1 MRQFFSFAFLS
12 AISYLCHR
20 VFDKSKWNTK
30 DTAFKVD
37 KSLPRLLPYAVCQIV
52 RFDWNFWWQKVAPK
66 PSACRFRGNHLRPA
80 LSGRSKIRP
89 LQPPAPGTRA
99 VGCPSSATS
108 ENAAVYNSLLGV
120 MPGFC
125 ANMRTG
131 ANTLCS
137 RVRPSRF
144 LQGEDRRSGVPM
156 AQVRKFFVLL
166 PLVRR
171 EYEDEC

>member
-52 RFDWNFWWQKVAPK
+52 RFDWNFWWQKYQNHPHVA
-66 PSACRFRGNHLRPA
+66 FRGNNLRPA

-89 LQPPAPGTRA
+89 LRRKNTRRKGCGGSANSTYLPSPADAFASLPLRA
-99 VGCPSSATS
+99 RRLSVVLVPLQAI
-108 ENAAVYNSLLGV
+108 
-120 MPGFC
+120 
-125 ANMRTG
+125 MR
-131 ANTLCS
+131 LFYECS
-137 RVRPSRF
+137 RS
-144 LQGEDRRSGVPM
+144 
-156 AQVRKFFVLL
+156 
-166 PLVRR
+166 PLKPAS
-171 EYEDEC
+171 